1 MKFTLKSKDYTHQ
14 QILLDDKDISDRVV
28 GAKINISAGCV
39 PTVALELR
47 PDNIEVD
54 GDFDI
59 FKDVPKLCCVGDYG
73 NTEMVQSANNTDWIE
88 NLSKKIAQEC
98 YKNIDTNNN
107 VVVHIDEETISKAII
122 NNFKRKV

>member
-28 GAKINISAGCV
+28 GAEINISAGCV

-73 NTEMVQSANNTDWIE
+73 NTEMVQSANNTDWIL